1 MLPLAGAPI
10 VAEDSFRFPYGC
22 EFQESPP
29 NLLCKPDHSLS
40 SDRNTAWKVSRNRA
54 YRYRYETKCR
64 RVEDVGRRKRPKLN
78 SNFQLTWTIRTTL
91 SRCRCNGCERM
102 AVNFRAFRFVWQ
114 TDETVNSSGESV
126 RDIGQSG
133 EGIAR
138 FQHAATQ
145 FRRSLRDAIN
155 ANVPILLSR
164 DVKSD
169 CLILRLASLRSRAEL
184 GRCNKRDSGRRVIS
198 L

>member
-1 MLPLAGAPI
+1 MRIPRI
-10 VAEDSFRFPYGC
+10 ST
-22 EFQESPP
+22 

-40 SDRNTAWKVSRNRA
+40 SDRNASIVQSIVKSSVSLPMRD
-54 YRYRYETKCR
+54 EKSKKSKKSKKSR
-64 RVEDVGRRKRPKLN
+64 RLKLN

-91 SRCRCNGCERM
+91 SCCECNGCERM

-138 FQHAATQ
+138 FQRAATQ

-164 DVKSD
+164 DGKSD
-169 CLILRLASLRSRAEL
+169 CLIRRFASLRSR
-184 GRCNKRDSGRRVIS
+184 SGTRP